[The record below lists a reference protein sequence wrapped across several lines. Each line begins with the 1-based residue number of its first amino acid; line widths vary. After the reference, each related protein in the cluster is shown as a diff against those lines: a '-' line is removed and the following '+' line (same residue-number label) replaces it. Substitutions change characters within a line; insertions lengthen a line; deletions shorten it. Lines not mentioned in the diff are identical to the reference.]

1 MGMENLV
8 LGLVLAPLILVPIA
22 YKWELHLKVV
32 LTGALIIGMFAGLV
46 THGVTIYF
54 QTGLA
59 AKLVICFSLIVATAA
74 TILLVR
80 FYRDPER
87 VPPEGENLIVAPAD
101 GILKYIKRIEKGN
114 IPFSTKG
121 KEEVRLSDPL
131 LDILKDGEGYLIG
144 ITMTY
149 LDVHVTRAAI
159 DGKLTYVEHVPGCFI
174 SLKREDAPYRNERLI
189 EIIENDKY
197 KIGLIQIA
205 SRLVRRIV
213 AYVKEGDEL
222 AFGQRI
228 GVITFGSQVDV
239 VLPKLKDLQIKARLG
254 EQVYAGTSIIAEF
267 CRK

>member
-1 MGMENLV
+1 MVNLV
-8 LGLVLAPLILVPIA
+8 FGLVLALGILIPVA
-22 YKWELHLKVV
+22 HKWELHLKVV
-32 LTGALIIGMFAGLV
+32 LISALIIGLFAGLIV
-46 THGVTIYF
+46 NAIAAYF
-54 QTGLA
+54 DIGLMLR
-59 AKLVICFSLIVATAA
+59 LVSCSGLIVITAA
-74 TILLVR
+74 TALLVR
-80 FYRDPER
+80 FYRDPDR
-87 VPPEGENLIVAPAD
+87 VPPEGENIIVAPAD
-101 GILKYIKRIEKGN
+101 GVIKYIKHIEKGN
-114 IPFSTKG
+114 IPFSSKG
-121 KEEVRLSDPL
+121 KEHVRLPKPL
-131 LDILKDGEGYLIG
+131 LGILGDGQGYLIG
-144 ITMTY
+144 IGMTY

-239 VLPKLKDLQIKARLG
+239 VLPELKDLHIKVRRG
-254 EQVYAGTSIIAEF
+254 EQVYAGTSVIAEVG
-267 CRK
+267 RK